1 MRASKCPAPAVCVLA
16 PIRVLRPSG
25 ALASQQG
32 FRDRLVH
39 SRSNKGPA
47 AVWCAHASKRS
58 CARSLRGN
66 TFSRYKFDNKR
77 PPAQSPKMMI
87 VRERP
92 HSPNKSLV
100 RHIPFGDPGFPRT
113 ECHAHPVWLV
123 NQAFPVPCCVR
134 KSPSSTKAK
143 EAGADEERGRVA
155 RRMGGKWSA
164 GGRENGYGRKKLD
177 F

>member
-1 MRASKCPAPAVCVLA
+1 MRASKCPAPAVCVRA
-16 PIRVLRPSG
+16 PIRVLLPPG
-25 ALASQQG
+25 ALSRQQG
-32 FRDRLVH
+32 FRARLVR
-39 SRSNKGPA
+39 SRSNKGSA
-47 AVWCAHASKRS
+47 TGWCAHASKRF

-66 TFSRYKFDNKR
+66 TFSGYKFDNKR

-92 HSPNKSLV
+92 HSPNRTACTAHSV
-100 RHIPFGDPGFPRT
+100 RRPRASPYGMPRT
-113 ECHAHPVWLV
+113 SRFARQSSL
-123 NQAFPVPCCVR
+123 PVPCCVH
-134 KSPSSTKAK
+134 KSPSSTKIK

-155 RRMGGKWSA
+155 RRRGGKWRA

>member
-1 MRASKCPAPAVCVLA
+1 MRAPKCPAPAVCARAPTRVLRPSGALA
-16 PIRVLRPSG
+16 PQKVLRPSG

-32 FRDRLVH
+32 FCARLV
-39 SRSNKGPA
+39 RLRLK
-47 AVWCAHASKRS
+47 VS
-58 CARSLRGN
+58 CDHSLRGN
-66 TFSRYKFDNKR
+66 TFSGYKFDNKL

-92 HSPNKSLV
+92 HSRTKSPCL
-100 RHIPFGDPGFPRT
+100 PFLFGAPGLPRT
-113 ECHAHPVWLV
+113 ECRAHPVWLV
-123 NQAFPVPCCVR
+123 SQAFPVPCCVH
-134 KSPSSTKAK
+134 KSPSSTKIK
-143 EAGADEERGRVA
+143 EAGADEGRGRVA